1 MAYCQEFKQSLLW
14 KMMKPSTFIFNV
26 LFILLKPIMVQE
38 YIIMKYR
45 TECFKV
51 TTSLSALNKLNPA
64 FTVKCNMHN
73 AYAFLA
79 FSLVDSTT
87 ATHFIFLTTQS
98 HSHSQNPLYLILES
112 VRTFHIE
119 F

>member
-38 YIIMKYR
+38 YIIMKYNNER

-51 TTSLSALNKLNPA
+51 TTSSSALNKLNPA
-64 FTVKCNMHN
+64 FTVKCNM
-73 AYAFLA
+73 LM
-79 FSLVDSTT
+79 
-87 ATHFIFLTTQS
+87 HF
-98 HSHSQNPLYLILES
+98 
-112 VRTFHIE
+112 
-119 F
+119 